1 MFKFIFLFL
10 LSFNACAF
18 DEWSEADK
26 TREAVYLA
34 LHVIDW
40 AQTRNIARSPD
51 KYAENGVFARTMIG
65 AHPSVAN
72 VNMYMAGSAILQ
84 YAAARALPS
93 EYRKAFQYVTIIDS
107 GSSVI
112 GNFRVGIKVTF

>member
-34 LHVIDW
+34 VDTIDW
-40 AQTRNIARSPD
+40 LQTRNIARNPD
-51 KYAENGVFARTMIG
+51 KFYETNSYLGQ
-65 AHPSVAN
+65 HPSVGK
-72 VNMYMAGSAILQ
+72 VNEYFAVTMLLHVGIVTS
-84 YAAARALPS
+84 LPS
-93 EYRKAFQYVTIIDS
+93 KYRSVFQFTTIAYEINYVA
-107 GSSVI
+107 GNYQI
-112 GNFRVGIKVTF
+112 GISAKF